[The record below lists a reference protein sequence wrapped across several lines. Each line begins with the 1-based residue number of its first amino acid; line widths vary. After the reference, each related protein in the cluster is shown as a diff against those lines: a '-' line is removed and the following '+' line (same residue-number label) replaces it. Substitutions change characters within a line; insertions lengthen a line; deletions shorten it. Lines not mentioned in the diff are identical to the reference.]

1 MRLIRPQSANE
12 GMMAEKGS
20 IGRAAVMPTSGAA
33 RLLRARDVPSPD
45 RLSIVVSRTGSR
57 DLRVSVRVFRQ
68 RLSARGFLPSGSGK
82 QSFGLFVPGIIEA
95 DLVNPPY
102 MWQTPCFLTR
112 SGL

>member
-33 RLLRARDVPSPD
+33 RSLPARDVSSPD

-57 DLRVSVRVFRQ
+57 DLEFPSVFFVNGSMRAASFPAGPVSSLSVYSSRGSSRQ
-68 RLSARGFLPSGSGK
+68 TSSIRHTCGK
-82 QSFGLFVPGIIEA
+82 LHAF
-95 DLVNPPY
+95 
-102 MWQTPCFLTR
+102 
-112 SGL
+112 